1 MGERILPL
9 SLSLS
14 LARFAALLRPS
25 SDERGWLVILLAEF
39 QLAHV
44 KSGRGREKA
53 AEPSVAVR
61 PLGLPAE
68 GAGHCPFSSPLSLR
82 FPSRLLFFHGGG
94 GGGGGERD
102 HRRSLGK
109 RNTKS
114 FFAGFEGLSLPLPP
128 SSLSPFLF
136 FPFLK
141 SRKESVG
148 EVKEKTRAKNPLRPQ
163 SETKPLSP
171 FEMGRLA
178 TAHKH
183 LKKALKRQKRFKGRR
198 GRSSHFNETRTM
210 PIGYKTL

>member
-1 MGERILPL
+1 M
-9 SLSLS
+9 
-14 LARFAALLRPS
+14 
-25 SDERGWLVILLAEF
+25 
-39 QLAHV
+39 
-44 KSGRGREKA
+44 
-53 AEPSVAVR
+53 
-61 PLGLPAE
+61 
-68 GAGHCPFSSPLSLR
+68 
-82 FPSRLLFFHGGG
+82 SRVGGG
-94 GGGGGERD
+94 G
-102 HRRSLGK
+102 RRPPSPPSPSGRWDCQQK
-109 RNTKS
+109 
-114 FFAGFEGLSLPLPP
+114 GLDIVHSPLPFL
-128 SSLSPFLF
+128 SASHLGYSFSTEEEEEEEENETIVDLWGKGTLKAFLQVLKVSPFFFLLLLSHPSF

-163 SETKPLSP
+163 SETKLLFP